1 MWLCICA
8 CKLWRAIRKGNKCFY
23 FKIYQKLIIY
33 LPILFSRE
41 KASTRFKLAA
51 LLLRRKAINE
61 KTVYDDIVL
70 YNPAEYEVLLRHW
83 PAEPYLNHL
92 AAFSGPLV
100 MGNEPELTLVM
111 QCFQW
116 SRQLALNAGYPNEKG
131 IRG

>member
-1 MWLCICA
+1 MLLS
-8 CKLWRAIRKGNKCFY
+8 KVY
-23 FKIYQKLIIY
+23 Y
-33 LPILFSRE
+33 LFPHFFSRE

-116 SRQLALNAGYPNEKG
+116 SRQLAANAGYPNEKG